1 MEPAFFIYAFVGG
14 LLALAVRLPPLAGFL
29 VAGFALNAMGY
40 GMTPA
45 LSTIADLGVTL
56 LLFTIGLKLKV
67 RSLLQPVVWGSAT
80 VHMVLSSLLFLVV
93 LIGLKALG
101 LTLLQSYG
109 WSSMLVLGFAL
120 SFSST
125 VFAVKVLEDRSESN
139 SLYGRVAI
147 GVLIMQDIFAV
158 LFLTAS
164 TGKLPSIWALGLLL
178 LIPLAPFI
186 RRLMNRLGHGEMQVL
201 FGFLV
206 ALVFGY
212 QLFELVGMKG
222 DLGALVVGM
231 LLAPHKA
238 AASLAR
244 ALFNIKE
251 LFLVGFFLSIGLVAL
266 PTWEHLSVALL
277 IMLVLPLKTFLFL
290 CIFPL
295 FRLRVRTTVLST
307 LSLSNFSEFGLI
319 VAALAYAQG
328 WLSADWLVI
337 LSLAVALSFV
347 AVSILNGFS
356 ERLYQGL
363 RPILRE
369 ASSERLHPHDR
380 PVELGDAQAIILGMG
395 KIGRGAYQR
404 LEQHYG
410 LRVLGI
416 DNNEATVKRW
426 RTQGFNLLEGDAVD
440 SDFWEK
446 ILLSEGIELVLLAM
460 PHHAGNVFA
469 LEQLNGQQFKGK
481 VAAIVEYPDETK
493 PLQKLGADAVFYVY
507 EEAGLALAD
516 SVMAAPKAE
525 QKAN

>member
-14 LLALAVRLPPLAGFL
+14 LLAMAVRLPPLAGFL

-40 GMTPA
+40 GMTPE
-45 LSTIADLGVTL
+45 LTTIANLGVTL
-56 LLFTIGLKLKV
+56 LLFTIGLKLNVK
-67 RSLLQPVVWGSAT
+67 SLLQPVVWGSAT
-80 VHMVLSSLLFLVV
+80 LHMVLSSALFLVV
-93 LIGLKALG
+93 LMGLKAVG
-101 LTLLQSYG
+101 LRLLQG
-109 WSSMLVLGFAL
+109 NDWSSMLVLGFAL

-125 VFAVKVLEDRSESN
+125 VFAVKVLEDRSETS
-139 SLYGRVAI
+139 SLYGRIAI

-158 LFLTAS
+158 LFQTAS
-164 TGKLPSIWALGLLL
+164 TGKLPSIWAVGLLL
-178 LIPLAPFI
+178 LIPLAPLI
-186 RRLMNRLGHGEMQVL
+186 RRLLNRLGHGEMQVL

-206 ALVFGY
+206 ALVLGY
-212 QLFELVGMKG
+212 QLFELVGVKG

-238 AASLAR
+238 ASSLAR

-251 LFLVGFFLSIGLVAL
+251 LFLVGFFLSIGLLAL
-266 PTWEHLSVALL
+266 PTWEHLGVAVL
-277 IMLVLPLKTFLFL
+277 ILLVLPLKTALFML
-290 CIFPL
+290 IFPQ
-295 FRLRVRTTVLST
+295 FRLRARTTVLTT

-319 VAALAYAQG
+319 VAALALAQG

-356 ERLYQGL
+356 ERLYRRV
-363 RPILRE
+363 RPLLPE
-369 ASSERLHPHDR
+369 APADRLHPHDR
-380 PVELGDAQAIILGMG
+380 PVELGDAQAVILGMG

-404 LEQHYG
+404 LEQQYG

-416 DNNEATVKRW
+416 DNNEATVESW
-426 RTQGFNLLEGDAVD
+426 RVQGFRLLEGDAVD
-440 SDFWEK
+440 SDLWEK
-446 ILLSEGIELVLLAM
+446 ILLSEGVQVVLLAM

-469 LEQLNGQQFKGK
+469 LKQLKGRQFAGK

-516 SVMAAPKAE
+516 SVMAKRKE
-525 QKAN
+525 G